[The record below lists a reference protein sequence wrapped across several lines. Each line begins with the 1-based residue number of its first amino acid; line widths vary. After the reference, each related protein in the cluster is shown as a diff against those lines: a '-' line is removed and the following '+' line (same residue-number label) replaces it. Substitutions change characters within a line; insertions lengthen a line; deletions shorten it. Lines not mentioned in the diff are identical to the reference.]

1 MKEKIAY
8 QAAVLFS
15 VVAVVLLV
23 VNISL
28 ANSNR
33 AKQVELGERQTTI
46 AQGQTLSQLNQA
58 LVKQIADT
66 SIRNDDSQL
75 HELLTSQ
82 GITLKGDAAAK
93 PADKN

>member
-82 GITLKGDAAAK
+82 GITLRGDAAAK